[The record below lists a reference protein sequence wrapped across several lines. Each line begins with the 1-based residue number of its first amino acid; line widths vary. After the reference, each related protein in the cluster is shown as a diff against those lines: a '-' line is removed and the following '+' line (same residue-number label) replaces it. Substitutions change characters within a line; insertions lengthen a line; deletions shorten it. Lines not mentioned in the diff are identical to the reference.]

1 MSTMKVSKWS
11 INTQI
16 LLGAVLG
23 ILAGAYA
30 HHLGQQSSLV
40 QNGVYLASM
49 VGGVFIDLLKMLLV
63 PLVFCSITVGIA
75 NLSQHQQAQRVW
87 QSTLIFFFATMAIAI
102 VLGMTGASIQTGSWT
117 QHRHV

>member
-1 MSTMKVSKWS
+1 MSTMKSSKWS

-102 VLGMTGASIQTGSWT
+102 VIGMTGM
-117 QHRHV
+117 HLF